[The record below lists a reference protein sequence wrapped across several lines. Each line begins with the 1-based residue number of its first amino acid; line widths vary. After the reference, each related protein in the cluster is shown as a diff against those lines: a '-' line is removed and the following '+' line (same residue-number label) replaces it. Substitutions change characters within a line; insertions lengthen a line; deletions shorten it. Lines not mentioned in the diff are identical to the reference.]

1 MMEVL
6 ERPRADAAP
15 AVALKPS
22 RIEVRDVSLRYFT
35 QAGETQALE
44 RISLDVAAGE
54 FVSLIGQSGCG
65 KSTLLSILAGI
76 LPPSSGTVHV
86 DGKPVVGPSPRIGY
100 MLQQD
105 YLYEWRTILD
115 NAVLGAEIQ
124 RLDLKLARERAAHLL
139 HKCGMGDFLHHYP
152 RQLSGGMRQRVAL
165 ARTLVTNPDVVLLD
179 EPFSALDSQTRLAIA
194 DEVVEV
200 LRSEGKSVV
209 LVTHDIGEAIAMTDR
224 VVVLSRRP
232 GRIKSQHLMRFAGHA
247 NSRPSPFAVRGLPE
261 FNRYFSTLW
270 DELDVHV
277 EG

>member
-1 MMEVL
+1 MNIL
-6 ERPRADAAP
+6 ADRPKVEMAATE
-15 AVALKPS
+15 PS
-22 RIEVRDVSLRYFT
+22 IEVRNVALRYFT
-35 QAGETQALE
+35 HEGETQALDN
-44 RISLDVAAGE
+44 INLTIGAGE

-65 KSTLLSILAGI
+65 KSTLLSLMAGI
-76 LPPSSGTVHV
+76 LKPSAGELLVR
-86 DGKPVVGPSPRIGY
+86 GKPVMGPSPKVGY

-105 YLYEWRTILD
+105 YLFEWRTILD
-115 NAVLGAEIQ
+115 NAMLGAEIQ
-124 RLDLKLARERAAHLL
+124 GRDIKKSRERAAHLL

-165 ARTLVTNPDVVLLD
+165 ARTLVTEPEVVLLD

-200 LRSEGKSVV
+200 LRDEGKSVV

-232 GRIKSQHLMRFAGHA
+232 GRIKSEHRMVFPSCPTG
-247 NSRPSPFAVRGLPE
+247 RPSPFEVRSLPE
-261 FNRYFSTLW
+261 FNSYFSMLW

>member
-1 MMEVL
+1 MEVL
-6 ERPRADAAP
+6 DRPTPAAAP
-15 AVALKPS
+15 APLKPS

-35 QAGETQALE
+35 QSGETQALQN
-44 RISLDVAAGE
+44 ISLDVAAGE

-65 KSTLLSILAGI
+65 KSTLLSILSGI
-76 LPPSSGTVHV
+76 LPPSSGTVQV
-86 DGKPVVGPSPRIGY
+86 DGKPVKGPSARIGY

-115 NAVLGAEIQ
+115 NTILGAQIQ
-124 RLDLKLARERAAHLL
+124 RRDLKQARERAAYLL

-200 LRSEGKSVV
+200 LRDEGKSVV

-232 GRIKSQHLMRFAGHA
+232 GRIKSQHQIRFAGHEH
-247 NSRPSPFAVRGLPE
+247 SRPSPFEVRSLPE
-261 FNRYFSTLW
+261 FNAYFSTLW

>member
-1 MMEVL
+1 MQTTL
-6 ERPRADAAP
+6 ANAAP
-15 AVALKPS
+15 AEATSSAAHP
-22 RIEVRDVSLRYFT
+22 RIQICDVSLRYFT
-35 QAGETQALE
+35 HAGETQALD
-44 RISLDVAAGE
+44 RISLEVAAGE
-54 FVSLIGQSGCG
+54 FVGLIGQSGCG
-65 KSTLLSILAGI
+65 KSTLLSIIAGI
-76 LPPSSGTVHV
+76 LEPSSGSVRV
-86 DGKPVVGPSPRIGY
+86 DGKPVTGPTQRIGY

-115 NAVLGAEIQ
+115 NAILGAQIQ
-124 RLDLKLARERAAHLL
+124 RRDMKQARERAEHLL

-165 ARTLVTNPDVVLLD
+165 ARTLVTEPDVVLLD

-194 DEVVEV
+194 DEVVDV

-232 GRIKSQHLMRFAGHA
+232 GRIKSQYLMRFPSHG
-247 NSRPSPFAVRGLPE
+247 SGRPSPFVARTLPE
-261 FNRYFSTLW
+261 FNNYFSTLW